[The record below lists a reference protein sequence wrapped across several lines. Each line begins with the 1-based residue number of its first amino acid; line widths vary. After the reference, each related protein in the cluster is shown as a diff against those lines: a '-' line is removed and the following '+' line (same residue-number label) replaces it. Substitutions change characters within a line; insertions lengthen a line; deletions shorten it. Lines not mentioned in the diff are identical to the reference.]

1 MKSTALGTVLV
12 VAVLSAAPNTWSQQA
27 GGERLY
33 TNPVHKWSVSYPADW
48 ILNSQ
53 DLRFIKIQ
61 QPANLPFG
69 LVGIHSYLGLPAEL
83 RSLDAFVDFVLRSEN
98 VRPGFQVLSRTRTIL
113 PDGTPA
119 VEVINVLG
127 VGTVGKSRKV
137 CAVVEGRGLCV
148 NAETYLDSWSAM
160 EPHFDRMLR
169 SFTPVS
175 AQVALSVLRTLADQ
189 GDAAAQFRLGAMYYE
204 GLEVPR
210 DFSEAA
216 KWYRKAADQGDAAA
230 QTLLGDSY
238 YRGEGVTQ
246 DYVEAVAWYRKA
258 AQQADAFAQLR
269 MGVAYEAGR
278 GAPRDY
284 IEAHMWVSLAIAG
297 LTGGTRQQA
306 ATLALDL
313 ASKLTS
319 DQLAEAQRRA
329 REWKPARA
337 K

>member
-1 MKSTALGTVLV
+1 MKHTAFSTALVVVL
-12 VAVLSAAPNTWSQQA
+12 LSSAPYTWGQQT
-27 GGERLY
+27 GEERLY

-61 QPANLPFG
+61 QPAKLPFG
-69 LVGIHSYLGLPAEL
+69 LVGIQSSLLPAEF
-83 RSLDAFVDFVLRSEN
+83 RSLDAFVDLVLRGES

-127 VGTVGKSRKV
+127 VGTVGKSRKI

-160 EPHFDRMLR
+160 ETYFDRMLR

-189 GDAAAQFRLGAMYYE
+189 GDATAQFRLGAMYYE

-210 DFSEAA
+210 DYSEAA

-230 QTLLGDSY
+230 QTLLGDCY

-278 GAPRDY
+278 GAPQDFV
-284 IEAHMWVSLAIAG
+284 EAHMWVSLAIAG

-306 ATLALDL
+306 VTLALDL

-319 DQLAEAQRRA
+319 EQLAEAQRRA
-329 REWKPARA
+329 KEWKPAGT